1 MVGARGIEPL
11 TPTMSRRRSDCLQR
25 FELSQEIRPPVTY
38 RPPFARVG
46 VGNRS
51 DFLDSADRSKCS

>member
-11 TPTMSRRRSDCLQR
+11 TPTMSRCRSDCPQGIDI
-25 FELSQEIRPPVTY
+25 SQEIGTSVIYCT
-38 RPPFARVG
+38 PFARVG

-51 DFLDSADRSKCS
+51 DFLDSAGRSKCS